1 MTRLRPRSCFS
12 AAVRTVLLLLAG
24 RRSRDDDDGHD
35 GGEQEEPSGSG
46 RSPGCGRGCRV
57 KQTLRAELVCVC
69 GLWSEGKSEP
79 SGRRKRKR
87 GRRRGKVQTAA
98 GWATAQRRSERAS
111 DTRAQHNAVQ
121 KVSFE
126 QLSRAGRPTDRKW
139 RLNLLSHRRTGFGLE
154 FSIGPPTAAIG
165 ILLGKPD
172 CISRQRR
179 QKHGGTTDTKRPER
193 AKSRSDKRGGEQ
205 ERGRGTGRREKRM
218 KTSSPFTAGR
228 AISCTSNGKV
238 SDRVSETA

>member
-12 AAVRTVLLLLAG
+12 AAVRTVLFLFAG

-57 KQTLRAELVCVC
+57 KQTLRAELVRVC
-69 GLWSEGKSEP
+69 GFWSEGKSEP
-79 SGRRKRKR
+79 SGRRKR
-87 GRRRGKVQTAA
+87 GRRRGKVQRAA

-139 RLNLLSHRRTGFGLE
+139 RLNLLSHRQTGFGLE

-172 CISRQRR
+172 CISAR
-179 QKHGGTTDTKRPER
+179 D
-193 AKSRSDKRGGEQ
+193 KSTEAQLTRKD
-205 ERGRGTGRREKRM
+205 RRERKVGATKGAASRREM
-218 KTSSPFTAGR
+218 GDR
-228 AISCTSNGKV
+228 ARREPYEDFLALYCWSR
-238 SDRVSETA
+238 DFLLE